1 MPKVY
6 NTPLI
11 GQQKSGRTD
20 MWDSFLNA
28 AGAAS
33 MFMGPEVALGV
44 QAAKGAKGL
53 LRGDPMPAAQAVKS
67 GLDLTGGSGASAQT
81 PQPPPPP
88 PPFAGIPPAQAGVD
102 PLGGYQG
109 MPMFGMPAWSPFG
122 GMYSSPWLQQMG
134 AGGSQVQNWWSRF
147 LNGLTQQNDQGMSL
161 WDMSTAA
168 AFSPGQNR
176 WPKLLSGMM
185 PPMLLLSMIG
195 GGTGSPFG
203 SFGGQKSAIPQSP
216 FGR

>member
-11 GQQKSGRTD
+11 GQQKSGGTD

-53 LRGDPMPAAQAVKS
+53 LRGDPMPAAQAVKA
-67 GLDLTGGSGASAQT
+67 GLDLTGDTGASAQT
-81 PQPPPPP
+81 PQPPP

-109 MPMFGMPAWSPFG
+109 MPMFGMSAWSPFG
-122 GMYSSPWLQQMG
+122 GMYSSPWLQPMG
-134 AGGSQVQNWWSRF
+134 VGGNQVQNWWLR
-147 LNGLTQQNDQGMSL
+147 LMNGLTRQNGQGMSL
-161 WDMSTAA
+161 WDMLTAA
-168 AFSPGQNR
+168 AFSPGQNW
-176 WPKLLSGMM
+176 WPKFLSGMM
-185 PPMLLLSMIG
+185 QPMPSLSPFG
-195 GGTGSPFG
+195 EGTGSPFG
-203 SFGGQKSAIPQSP
+203 SFEGQKPAIPQSP